1 MRLALR
7 TGLSIGTAVLLA
19 VALTVSAGAETL
31 RVGKASRDGF
41 SFVPADVG
49 VRTGIFKT
57 NGVDVEISSFGGDAR
72 VQQAMAADGIDI
84 GIGSGPGLAFIA
96 KGSPVKG
103 IAAMAGPPLLFA
115 LVVRNDDTVKT
126 VDDLKGRKVGVST
139 VGSVTSWIISEVS
152 RRRGWG
158 YEGIVQVPIGENAA
172 RVAAVR
178 SKALD
183 GCIVDLASALNYAQ
197 RGDGRILLRFGDLVK
212 DFIIHVIFATDKAI
226 AERPEALRGF
236 LKGWFE
242 TITLMRQD
250 KGKSV
255 EIAAD
260 VMGTDA
266 PTTGKI
272 YDELIPMF
280 SDTGRF
286 DPRALAVLRRSFV
299 EMQTLPAEPD
309 MSTLYTEAFSPKP

>member
-49 VRTGIFKT
+49 VRTGIFKN
-57 NGVDVEISSFGGDAR
+57 NGIDVEISSFGGDAR
-72 VQQAMAADGIDI
+72 VQQAMAADGIDV

-115 LVVRNDDTVKT
+115 LVVRNDDSVKT

-139 VGSVTSWIISEVS
+139 VGSVTSWIVSEVS
-152 RRRGWG
+152 RQKGWG
-158 YEGIVQVPIGENAA
+158 FDGIAQVPIGEDAA
-172 RVAAVR
+172 RVAALKT
-178 SKALD
+178 KAFD
-183 GCIVDLASALNYAQ
+183 AAIVNLAVALNYVQ
-197 RGDGRILLRFGDLVK
+197 RGEGRILLRFGDLVK
-212 DFIIHVIFATDKAI
+212 DFHIHVIFATDKAI
-226 AERPEALRGF
+226 AAKPEALRAF

-242 TITLMRQD
+242 SVAFMRANKDKTLA
-250 KGKSV
+250 
-255 EIAAD
+255 IAGE

-266 PTTGKI
+266 ATTAGI
-272 YDELIPMF
+272 YDELMPMF

-286 DPRALAVLRRSFV
+286 DPKALAVLQRSFV
-299 EMQTLPAEPD
+299 EMKTLPEEPD
-309 MSTLYTEAFSPKP
+309 MSKLYTEALLPKN